1 MTIEEARK
9 ELGEYLHLLKL
20 CDLKKRKIDELRRL
34 VQSCKGITYGDHLG
48 NNGGDIAYQI
58 AKIADF
64 EKELENQKMQAEE
77 KCKLIEGKIYKVGEE
92 RVLYANILEMRY
104 ILGYKMEKIAIEI
117 GYSYRNTKRIFNN
130 SIKCYCKI
138 IN

>member
-48 NNGGDIAYQI
+48 NSGGDIAYQV

-64 EKELENQKMQAEE
+64 EKELELQKMQAEE
-77 KCKLIEGKIYKVGEE
+77 KCKYIEGKIYKVGEE

-104 ILGYKMEKIAIEI
+104 VLGYKIEQIALEI
-117 GYSYRNTKRIFNN
+117 KYVFRQTLRFLKEATKMYAEID
-130 SIKCYCKI
+130 
-138 IN
+138 

>member
-9 ELGEYLHLLKL
+9 ELGEYLYLLKL

-48 NNGGDIAYQI
+48 NGGGDIAYQV

-64 EKELENQKMQAEE
+64 EKELELQKMQAEE
-77 KCKLIEGKIYKVGEE
+77 KCKYIEGKIYKVGEE

-104 ILGYKMEKIAIEI
+104 VLGYKIEQIALEI
-117 GYSYRNTKRIFNN
+117 KYVFRQTLRFLKEATKMYAEID
-130 SIKCYCKI
+130 
-138 IN
+138 

>member
-9 ELGEYLHLLKL
+9 ELGEYLYLLKL

-48 NNGGDIAYQI
+48 NSGGDIAYQI

-64 EKELENQKMQAEE
+64 EKELELQKMQAEE
-77 KCKLIEGKIYKVGEE
+77 KCKYIEGKIYKVGEE

-104 ILGYKMEKIAIEI
+104 VLGYKMKKIAVDINYDY
-117 GYSYRNTKRIFNN
+117 GWTKKLLSRAV
-130 SIKCYCKI
+130 KRYAKI
-138 IN
+138 

>member
-9 ELGEYLHLLKL
+9 ELGEYLYLLKL

-48 NNGGDIAYQI
+48 NSGGDIAYQI

-64 EKELENQKMQAEE
+64 EKELELQKMQAEE
-77 KCKLIEGKIYKVGEE
+77 KCKYIEGKIYKVGEE

-104 ILGYKMEKIAIEI
+104 ILGYKMEKIAVDLNYDYTWLTRLMRNAINL
-117 GYSYRNTKRIFNN
+117 YSKTN
-130 SIKCYCKI
+130 
-138 IN
+138 

>member
-48 NNGGDIAYQI
+48 NSGGDIAYQV

-64 EKELENQKMQAEE
+64 EKELELQKMQAEE

-104 ILGYKMEKIAIEI
+104 VLGYKIEQIALEI
-117 GYSYRNTKRIFNN
+117 KYVFRQTLRFLKEATKMYAEID
-130 SIKCYCKI
+130 
-138 IN
+138 

>member
-1 MTIEEARK
+1 M
-9 ELGEYLHLLKL
+9 LKL

-48 NNGGDIAYQI
+48 NSGGDMAYQV

-64 EKELENQKMQAEE
+64 EKELELQKMQAEE
-77 KCKLIEGKIYKVGEE
+77 KCKYIEGKIYKVGEE

-104 ILGYKMEKIAIEI
+104 ILGYKMEKIAVDLNYDYTWLTRLMRNAINL
-117 GYSYRNTKRIFNN
+117 YSKTN
-130 SIKCYCKI
+130 
-138 IN
+138 

>member
-9 ELGEYLHLLKL
+9 ELGEYLHILKQ
-20 CDLKKRKIDELRRL
+20 CEIKKAKIDELRRL
-34 VQSCKGITYGDHLG
+34 VQSCKGMNYGEQLG
-48 NNGGDIAYQI
+48 SNGGNIAYQI

-64 EKELENQKMQAEE
+64 EKELEIQKMHAEE

-104 ILGYKMEKIAIEI
+104 INGKTMEDIALYLAYDYTWITRLMNRAVRMYAKI
-117 GYSYRNTKRIFNN
+117 YT
-130 SIKCYCKI
+130 
-138 IN
+138 

>member
-1 MTIEEARK
+1 MTIEEACK

-48 NNGGDIAYQI
+48 NRGDIAYQI

-64 EKELENQKMQAEE
+64 EKELESQKMQAEE

-104 ILGYKMEKIAIEI
+104 VLGYKMEKIAVDINYDY
-117 GYSYRNTKRIFNN
+117 GWTKKLLSRAV
-130 SIKCYCKI
+130 KRYAKI
-138 IN
+138 

>member
-9 ELGEYLHLLKL
+9 ELGEYLYLLKL

-48 NNGGDIAYQI
+48 NSGGDIAYQI

-64 EKELENQKMQAEE
+64 EKELELQKMQAEE

-104 ILGYKMEKIAIEI
+104 ILGYKMEKIAVDLNYDYTWLTRLMRNAINL
-117 GYSYRNTKRIFNN
+117 YSKTN
-130 SIKCYCKI
+130 
-138 IN
+138 

>member
-9 ELGEYLHLLKL
+9 ELGEYLHILKQ
-20 CDLKKRKIDELRRL
+20 CEIKKAKIDELRRL

-48 NNGGDIAYQI
+48 NSGGDMAYQV

-64 EKELENQKMQAEE
+64 EKELELQKMQAEE
-77 KCKLIEGKIYKVGEE
+77 KCKYIEGKIYKVGEE

-104 ILGYKMEKIAIEI
+104 ILGYKMEKIAVDLNYDYTWLTRLMRNAINL
-117 GYSYRNTKRIFNN
+117 YSKTN
-130 SIKCYCKI
+130 
-138 IN
+138 

>member
-9 ELGEYLHLLKL
+9 ELGEYLHILKQ
-20 CDLKKRKIDELRRL
+20 CEIKKAKIDELRRL

-48 NNGGDIAYQI
+48 NRGDIAYQI

-64 EKELENQKMQAEE
+64 EKELESQKMQAEE

-104 ILGYKMEKIAIEI
+104 VLGYKIEQIALEI
-117 GYSYRNTKRIFNN
+117 KYVFRQTLRFLKEATKMYAEID
-130 SIKCYCKI
+130 
-138 IN
+138 

>member
-48 NNGGDIAYQI
+48 NSGGDIAYQV

-64 EKELENQKMQAEE
+64 EKELESQKMQAEE

-104 ILGYKMEKIAIEI
+104 ILGYKMEKIAVDLNYDYTWLTRLMRNAINL
-117 GYSYRNTKRIFNN
+117 YSKTN
-130 SIKCYCKI
+130 
-138 IN
+138 

>member
-48 NNGGDIAYQI
+48 NNGGDIAYQV

-64 EKELENQKMQAEE
+64 EKELESQKMQAEE
-77 KCKLIEGKIYKVGEE
+77 KCNYIEGKIYKVGEE

-104 ILGYKMEKIAIEI
+104 ILGYKMEKIAVDLNYDYTWLTRLMRNAINL
-117 GYSYRNTKRIFNN
+117 YS
-130 SIKCYCKI
+130 KI
-138 IN
+138 N

>member
-48 NNGGDIAYQI
+48 NRGDIAYQI

-64 EKELENQKMQAEE
+64 EKELNEERLKAEE
-77 KCKLIEGKIYKVGEE
+77 TCNKIHEKIYKVGQEK
-92 RVLYANILEMRY
+92 VLYGNILEMRY
-104 ILGYKMEKIAIEI
+104 INGKTMEDIALYLAYDYTWITRLMNRAVRMYAKI
-117 GYSYRNTKRIFNN
+117 YT
-130 SIKCYCKI
+130 
-138 IN
+138 

>member
-64 EKELENQKMQAEE
+64 ENELNEERLKAEE
-77 KCKLIEGKIYKVGEE
+77 TCNKIHEKIYKVGQEK
-92 RVLYANILEMRY
+92 VLYGNILEMRY
-104 ILGYKMEKIAIEI
+104 INGKTMEDIALYLAYDYTWITRLMNRAVRMYAKI
-117 GYSYRNTKRIFNN
+117 YT
-130 SIKCYCKI
+130 
-138 IN
+138 

>member
-34 VQSCKGITYGDHLG
+34 VQSCKGMNYGEQLG
-48 NNGGDIAYQI
+48 SNGGNIAYQI

-64 EKELENQKMQAEE
+64 ENELNEERLKAEE
-77 KCKLIEGKIYKVGEE
+77 TCNKIHEKIYKVGQEK
-92 RVLYANILEMRY
+92 VLYGNILEMRY
-104 ILGYKMEKIAIEI
+104 VLGYKIEQI
-117 GYSYRNTKRIFNN
+117 VLEIKYVFRQTLRFLKEATKMYAEID
-130 SIKCYCKI
+130 
-138 IN
+138 

>member
-1 MTIEEARK
+1 M
-9 ELGEYLHLLKL
+9 LKL

-48 NNGGDIAYQI
+48 NRGDIAYQI

-64 EKELENQKMQAEE
+64 EKELESQKMQAEE

-104 ILGYKMEKIAIEI
+104 ILGYKMEKIAVDLNYDYTWLTRLMRNAINL
-117 GYSYRNTKRIFNN
+117 YSKTN
-130 SIKCYCKI
+130 
-138 IN
+138 

>member
-9 ELGEYLHLLKL
+9 ELGEYLHILKQ
-20 CDLKKRKIDELRRL
+20 CEIKKAKIDELRRL

-48 NNGGDIAYQI
+48 NRGDIAYQI

-64 EKELENQKMQAEE
+64 EKELESQKMQAEE

-104 ILGYKMEKIAIEI
+104 VLGYKMEKIAVDINYDY
-117 GYSYRNTKRIFNN
+117 GWTKKLLSRAV
-130 SIKCYCKI
+130 KRYAKI
-138 IN
+138 

>member
-48 NNGGDIAYQI
+48 NSGGDIAYQV

-64 EKELENQKMQAEE
+64 EKELESQKMQAEE
-77 KCKLIEGKIYKVGEE
+77 KCKYIEGKIYKVGEE

-104 ILGYKMEKIAIEI
+104 ILGYKMEKIAVDLNYDYTWLTRLMRNAINL
-117 GYSYRNTKRIFNN
+117 YS
-130 SIKCYCKI
+130 KI
-138 IN
+138 N

>member
-9 ELGEYLHLLKL
+9 ELGEYLHILKQ
-20 CDLKKRKIDELRRL
+20 CEIKKAKIDELRRL

-48 NNGGDIAYQI
+48 NSGGDIAYQV

-64 EKELENQKMQAEE
+64 EKELELQKMQAEE
-77 KCKLIEGKIYKVGEE
+77 KCKYIEGKIYKVGEE

-104 ILGYKMEKIAIEI
+104 ILGYKMEKIAVDLNYDYTWLTRLMRNAINL
-117 GYSYRNTKRIFNN
+117 YS
-130 SIKCYCKI
+130 KI
-138 IN
+138 N

>member
-48 NNGGDIAYQI
+48 NSGGDIAYQI

-64 EKELENQKMQAEE
+64 EKELESQKMQAEE

-104 ILGYKMEKIAIEI
+104 ILGYKMEKIAVDLNYDYTWLTRLMRNAINL
-117 GYSYRNTKRIFNN
+117 YSKTN
-130 SIKCYCKI
+130 
-138 IN
+138 

>member
-9 ELGEYLHLLKL
+9 ELGEYLYLLKL

-48 NNGGDIAYQI
+48 NSGGDIAYQI

-64 EKELENQKMQAEE
+64 EKELESQKMQAEE

-104 ILGYKMEKIAIEI
+104 ILGYKMEKIAVDLNYDYTWLTRLMRNAINL
-117 GYSYRNTKRIFNN
+117 YSKTN
-130 SIKCYCKI
+130 
-138 IN
+138 

>member
-34 VQSCKGITYGDHLG
+34 VQSCKGIIYGDHLG
-48 NNGGDIAYQI
+48 NSGGDIAYQV

-64 EKELENQKMQAEE
+64 EKELELQKMQAEE

-104 ILGYKMEKIAIEI
+104 VLGYKIEQIALEI
-117 GYSYRNTKRIFNN
+117 KYVFRQTLRFLKEATKMYAEID
-130 SIKCYCKI
+130 
-138 IN
+138 

>member
-48 NNGGDIAYQI
+48 NSGGDIAYQV

-64 EKELENQKMQAEE
+64 EKELELQKMQAEE

-104 ILGYKMEKIAIEI
+104 VLGYKMEKIAVDINYDY
-117 GYSYRNTKRIFNN
+117 GWTKKLLSRAV
-130 SIKCYCKI
+130 KRYAKI
-138 IN
+138 

>member
-34 VQSCKGITYGDHLG
+34 VQSCKVITYGDHLG
-48 NNGGDIAYQI
+48 NSGGDIAYQI

-64 EKELENQKMQAEE
+64 EKELESQKMQAEE

-104 ILGYKMEKIAIEI
+104 ILGYKMEKIAVDLNYDYTWLTRLMRNAINL
-117 GYSYRNTKRIFNN
+117 YSKTN
-130 SIKCYCKI
+130 
-138 IN
+138 

>member
-48 NNGGDIAYQI
+48 NSGGDIAYQV

-64 EKELENQKMQAEE
+64 EKELELQKMQAEE
-77 KCKLIEGKIYKVGEE
+77 KCNYIEGKIYKVGEE

-104 ILGYKMEKIAIEI
+104 ILGYKMEKIAVDINYDY
-117 GYSYRNTKRIFNN
+117 GWTKKLLSRAVKRYANI
-130 SIKCYCKI
+130 
-138 IN
+138 

>member
-9 ELGEYLHLLKL
+9 ELGEYLYLLKL

-48 NNGGDIAYQI
+48 NSGGDIAYQV

-64 EKELENQKMQAEE
+64 EKELELQKMQAEE
-77 KCKLIEGKIYKVGEE
+77 KCKYIEGKIYKVGEE

-104 ILGYKMEKIAIEI
+104 VLGYKIEQIALEI
-117 GYSYRNTKRIFNN
+117 KYVFRQTLRFLKEATKMYAEID
-130 SIKCYCKI
+130 
-138 IN
+138 

>member
-48 NNGGDIAYQI
+48 NSGGDMAYQV

-64 EKELENQKMQAEE
+64 EKELESQKMQAEE

-104 ILGYKMEKIAIEI
+104 ILGYKMEKIAVDLNYDYTWLTRLMRNAINL
-117 GYSYRNTKRIFNN
+117 YSKTN
-130 SIKCYCKI
+130 
-138 IN
+138 

>member
-48 NNGGDIAYQI
+48 NRGDIAYQI

-64 EKELENQKMQAEE
+64 EKELESQKMQAEE

-104 ILGYKMEKIAIEI
+104 VLGYKMEKIAVDINYDY
-117 GYSYRNTKRIFNN
+117 GWTKKLLSRAV
-130 SIKCYCKI
+130 KRYAKI
-138 IN
+138 

>member
-48 NNGGDIAYQI
+48 NSGGDMAYQV

-64 EKELENQKMQAEE
+64 EKELELQKMQAEE

-104 ILGYKMEKIAIEI
+104 ILGYKMEKIAVDLNYDYTWLTRLMRNAINL
-117 GYSYRNTKRIFNN
+117 YSKTN
-130 SIKCYCKI
+130 
-138 IN
+138 